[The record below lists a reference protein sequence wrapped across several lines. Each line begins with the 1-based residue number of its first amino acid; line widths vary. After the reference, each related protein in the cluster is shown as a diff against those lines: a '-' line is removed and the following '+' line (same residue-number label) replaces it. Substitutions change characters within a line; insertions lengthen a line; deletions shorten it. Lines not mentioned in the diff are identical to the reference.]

1 MNNITSHQLR
11 RVQLVSAA
19 KPDAEGGLL
28 RAVLVAAAKG
38 AFAAL
43 AVIGLLFVGVLVGDR
58 EPVQHSAPKASK
70 VTT

>member
-1 MNNITSHQLR
+1 MNNITSHQVR

-43 AVIGLLFVGVLVGDR
+43 AVVGLLFVGVLLGGD
-58 EPVQHSAPKASK
+58 PVQHSAPKASK